1 MRKWI
6 NFPRSEGVT
15 SKQAHADFPPQ
26 GVFEREMGRSGF
38 FGPAAHF
45 HHKHPPTAWSDWQG
59 ELRPRAFDLNAL
71 ERANGAIPWM
81 VNSVLHNAHCR
92 FRMWHCNH
100 NMEELWQMPTVM
112 TCYLFMQAALTCF
125 AILGICG
132 YQR

>member
-100 NMEELWQMPTVM
+100 NMEELVANADGDDL
-112 TCYLFMQAALTCF
+112 LFIHAGSADLFCDF
-125 AILGICG
+125 GISH